1 MKTLREIQSM
11 EGSDPILRRLAI
23 RRIRDAVMMVS
34 SGLFVVALTCVFYSF
49 LSR

>member
-1 MKTLREIQSM
+1 M
-11 EGSDPILRRLAI
+11 EVSDPILRRQAT

-34 SGLFVVALTCVFYSF
+34 SGLLVVALTCVFYSV